1 MASSET
7 VDRRL
12 SERSLRRGTLASD
25 QGSVPLEEM
34 PDLSDNAE
42 FPSDESV
49 EQLANDLRAE
59 KIARDLCIEKS
70 LADPAAPEYQLAQP
84 PVPIDFE

>member
-12 SERSLRRGTLASD
+12 SERSLRRGTLAANKD
-25 QGSVPLEEM
+25 SVSLEEM

-70 LADPAAPEYQLAQP
+70 LAEPAAPEYQVAPP